1 MFCKNCGKEVNENAV
16 VCIHCGCSLKQSA
29 TEKTG
34 DMNESKTGMGVLFG
48 LLLGFIGLLIGFL
61 MYPAETVARKT
72 FLKGWGIAF
81 GVSMALSIL
90 LGVIYGVAI
99 AGMLM

>member
-1 MFCKNCGKEVNENAV
+1 
-16 VCIHCGCSLKQSA
+16 
-29 TEKTG
+29 
-34 DMNESKTGMGVLFG
+34 
-48 LLLGFIGLLIGFL
+48 